1 MTLYLQ
7 GPGALCIIMCLW
19 RVLSDMKAF
28 PHSLHRRDF
37 SPLSF
42 FSCFSKKVKI
52 TEDSAKYFTLM
63 CFIPLYFSYSEG
75 LCPEWHLVC
84 LSLDE
89 WFMKIFPYT
98 LYSHGFTLE
107 VFFFKFRFGMR
118 LKFFPHWL
126 PSLLSQRP
134 LSYDFLVFSHFCNDL
149 QCHDLPILHLLTQGP
164 EGFPHHIATAS
175 SVRYPVKPTLPDNHI
190 FRGHWVHFPASGIPL
205 RHPCSSRGRCW

>member
-1 MTLYLQ
+1 MCTVRHHVSLQ
-7 GPGALCIIMCLW
+7 GFKWHEGFPTFFTRKGF
-19 RVLSDMKAF
+19 LSIVI
-28 PHSLHRRDF
+28 
-37 SPLSF
+37 SF
-42 FSCFSKKVKI
+42 MFFKKVKI
-52 TEDSAKYFTLM
+52 TEDSAKYFTFM

-126 PSLLSQRP
+126 PSLLSQMP
-134 LSYDFLVFSHFCNDL
+134 LSYDALVFSHFCNDL
-149 QCHDLPILHLLTQGP
+149 QCHDLPILHLLRPGSWR
-164 EGFPHHIATAS
+164 FPTSQLYSFFCEVS
-175 SVRYPVKPTLPDNHI
+175 SKTPLPDNHVL
-190 FRGHWVHFPASGIPL
+190 RGHRVHFPASGIPL
-205 RHPCSSRGRCW
+205 RHPCSSRGQCW